1 MRGFTTS
8 QETTM
13 TVPVHTIA
21 LAAALTL
28 AAAMPAAAKYPDKPV
43 TVIVPFVPGGS
54 SDITAR
60 AVLPGMNKI
69 FGQTFVVEN
78 KPGANGSIGA
88 QALARATPDG
98 YTMMVGSIGTF
109 AINQALYKDLSYNPS
124 KDFKYLTMAVRNPNV
139 LVASP
144 NFPAKTVAELVAYA
158 KKNPGSVSYASS
170 GTGSSDHLSAVLFRQ
185 KTDTSGVDVP
195 YRGGGAAIS
204 DLMGSQVNVSFQN
217 LGAVLS
223 HIKAGKLKAL
233 ATTGEQRIPELP
245 DVPTMAEAGVKDMVV
260 YSWQGFAVPAATPA
274 AIVTQLSDGL
284 RKTLRDPA
292 VEKTLHGLGF
302 EVVADSPE
310 AFTQFQHAE
319 VKRWQ
324 DVIAKSNIKLE

>member
-1 MRGFTTS
+1 MTTFS
-8 QETTM
+8 RA
-13 TVPVHTIA
+13 IA

-28 AAAMPAAAKYPDKPV
+28 TAGAPALAKYPDKPV

-88 QALARATPDG
+88 QALARSTPDG

-139 LVASP
+139 LVAAP

-185 KTDTSGVDVP
+185 KSGTTGVDVP
-195 YRGGGAAIS
+195 YRGGAAAIS

-233 ATTGEQRIPELP
+233 ATTGDKRIPDLP
-245 DVPTMAEAGVKDMVV
+245 DVPTMAEAGINDMVV

-274 AIVTQLSDGL
+274 DIVTSLSDGL
-284 RKTLRDPA
+284 RKTLRDSA

-310 AFTQFQHAE
+310 AFTKFQQAE